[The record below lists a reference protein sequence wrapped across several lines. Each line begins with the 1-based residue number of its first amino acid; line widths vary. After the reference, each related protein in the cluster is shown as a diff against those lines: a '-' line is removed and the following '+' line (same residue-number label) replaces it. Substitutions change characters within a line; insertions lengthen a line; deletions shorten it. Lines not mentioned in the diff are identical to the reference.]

1 MTATPYPSCFI
12 KSFFTFEKNLNFC
25 SENWLHLF
33 SSLWIASPDTYD
45 ATFLQRE
52 LNDLDLIDVDPLRP
66 VDPVVVDEDVGNLFN
81 VT

>member
-1 MTATPYPSCFI
+1 VFKKT
-12 KSFFTFEKNLNFC
+12 K
-25 SENWLHLF
+25 
-33 SSLWIASPDTYD
+33 
-45 ATFLQRE
+45 E